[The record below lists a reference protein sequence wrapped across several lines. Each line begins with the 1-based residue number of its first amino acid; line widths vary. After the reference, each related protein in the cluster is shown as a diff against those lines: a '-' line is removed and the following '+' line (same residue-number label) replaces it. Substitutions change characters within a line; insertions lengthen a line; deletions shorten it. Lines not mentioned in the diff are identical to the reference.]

1 MEREELLSVLELAS
15 AALAKENE
23 TILPILAGF
32 KFEKG
37 RVITYD
43 DVISVSIPL
52 DIGLQGVLPGHQLLR
67 FLNSCGT
74 KDVGVS
80 SKDSTVTIKCDRAK
94 LSLPSTDVKD
104 WPFKKPKTEGT
115 FKVELNA
122 AFFRGLGLCTAVVPD
137 KGLSS
142 WMGGISFYFGKT
154 LRLYALNAT
163 RDGICHF
170 TIPELGTGGKVER
183 YIVPV
188 SFCKTALTMAKKCGQ
203 EGCTLYVN
211 PSSLL
216 ITFPG
221 DAILYGK
228 LIEAEG
234 QNIAGR
240 VKTIMDEIDG
250 EFCPITPE
258 LADGI
263 KRSSILGGNDGA
275 CNVVIDD
282 KIRLRTSG
290 PGNVSLAEPVPLKG
304 KHPEVEVNIAAPTL
318 LKMLGECQEIRFLQ
332 HSTVARADDSFVYI
346 VANRG

>member
-142 WMGGISFYFGKT
+142 ARRS
-154 LRLYALNAT
+154 
-163 RDGICHF
+163 
-170 TIPELGTGGKVER
+170 
-183 YIVPV
+183 
-188 SFCKTALTMAKKCGQ
+188 
-203 EGCTLYVN
+203 GCT
-211 PSSLL
+211 P
-216 ITFPG
+216 
-221 DAILYGK
+221 
-228 LIEAEG
+228 
-234 QNIAGR
+234 
-240 VKTIMDEIDG
+240 
-250 EFCPITPE
+250 
-258 LADGI
+258 
-263 KRSSILGGNDGA
+263 
-275 CNVVIDD
+275 
-282 KIRLRTSG
+282 
-290 PGNVSLAEPVPLKG
+290 
-304 KHPEVEVNIAAPTL
+304 
-318 LKMLGECQEIRFLQ
+318 
-332 HSTVARADDSFVYI
+332 
-346 VANRG
+346 